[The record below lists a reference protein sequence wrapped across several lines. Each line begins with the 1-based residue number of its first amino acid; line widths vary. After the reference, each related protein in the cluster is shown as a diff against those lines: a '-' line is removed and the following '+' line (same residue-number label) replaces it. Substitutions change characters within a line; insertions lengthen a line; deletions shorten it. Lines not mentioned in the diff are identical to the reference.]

1 MDNVHRHLIIALLL
15 ISVSGCGGSDG
26 PAIEISD
33 VQIFAPLPGSSSG
46 VAYMTIRNN
55 SGDAVAVQS
64 ARSPQFAR
72 VEMHQ
77 TVIEDGV
84 SKMRPLGTVAV
95 PPGEAVHFEQ
105 GGRHFMLMGAESET
119 GPGSPVTIEISHTNG
134 LLIVSATM
142 QARLP
147 AE

>member
-1 MDNVHRHLIIALLL
+1 MMA
-15 ISVSGCGGSDG
+15 VSACGGPRG
-26 PAIEISD
+26 PAVEITD
-33 VQIFAPLPGSSSG
+33 VKIFAPMPGSSSG
-46 VAYMTIRNN
+46 VAYMTISNN
-55 SGDAVAVQS
+55 GSEPVAVQS

-77 TVIEDGV
+77 TIVEDGV
-84 SKMRPLGTVAV
+84 SKMRPLGTVTV
-95 PPGEAVHFEQ
+95 PPGDAVRFEQ
-105 GGRHFMLMGAESET
+105 GGRHFMMMGAESQT
-119 GPGSPVTIEISHTNG
+119 GPGSPVTIEIAHTNG

>member
-1 MDNVHRHLIIALLL
+1 MARFLLATLVLIA
-15 ISVSGCGGSDG
+15 VSACSGAGG
-26 PAIEISD
+26 PAIEITD
-33 VQIFAPLPGSSSG
+33 VRILAPLPGSNSG
-46 VAYMTIRNN
+46 VAYLTIRNN
-55 SGDAVAVQS
+55 SSEPVAIQS

-84 SKMRPLGTVAV
+84 SRMRPLGVVTV
-95 PPGEAVHFEQ
+95 PPGESVRFEQ
-105 GGRHFMLMGAESET
+105 GGRHFMMMGAESET

-134 LLIVSATM
+134 LVVVSATM

>member
-1 MDNVHRHLIIALLL
+1 MLRLLPLSVALLL
-15 ISVSGCGGSDG
+15 ISACGGDDR
-26 PAIEISD
+26 PAVEITD
-33 VQIFAPLPGSSSG
+33 VRIFAPLAGSRSG

-55 SGDAVAVQS
+55 SDEPVAVQS

-72 VEMHQ
+72 VEMHE
-77 TVIEDGV
+77 TFIEDGV
-84 SKMRPLGTVAV
+84 SRMRPLGTVTV
-95 PPGEAVHFEQ
+95 PPGESVVFEQ
-105 GGRHFMLMGAESET
+105 GGRHFMLMGAESQT

>member
-1 MDNVHRHLIIALLL
+1 MTRFLLL
-15 ISVSGCGGSDG
+15 TIAMITLASCGGSER
-26 PAIEISD
+26 PAVEISD
-33 VQIFAPLPGSSSG
+33 IKILAPLPGSHSG

-55 SGDAVAVQS
+55 GETPIVVES

-72 VEMHQ
+72 VEMHR
-77 TVIEDGV
+77 TVIENGV
-84 SKMRPLGTVAV
+84 SKMRPLGSVTL
-95 PPGEAVHFEQ
+95 PPGEAVSFEQ
-105 GGRHFMLMGAESET
+105 GGRHFMMMGAETET